1 MFFLETCRSASAEDD
16 VEDDGGTEDG
26 GDGVEG
32 DDGGG
37 RKGAEEIAEEGEDGS
52 GEHGDGQEDA
62 VVGRAEEEEGDVGSG
77 QSEEG
82 DGTAIG
88 GDDGGQ
94 EAGGEKEEMA
104 RALDVDAEVG
114 GVGFAE
120 EDGVERFHQQE
131 GEEEPE
137 EAEGGEDGH
146 LLHGDAV
153 EVAHAPDEEALDVLD
168 GGEEVEQGDDGGG
181 DVAHHDTGDE
191 QHEVVLQEGGEEEQ
205 ERHDEQGTDEGRTH
219 NGEVAS
225 PAVES
230 GGDGTTE
237 CEHDDGDAEVGA
249 GGDAEDGG
257 AGQRIV
263 ERGLEE
269 KSGCSKACA
278 CQHGGDGRGQSG
290 TEDDVGNG
298 TSTTLS
304 EEGAENIGSIN
315 VDGAEEDVEDEEGDD
330 RQDEEDDA

>member
-1 MFFLETCRSASAEDD
+1 M
-16 VEDDGGTEDG
+16 
-26 GDGVEG
+26 
-32 DDGGG
+32 
-37 RKGAEEIAEEGEDGS
+37 
-52 GEHGDGQEDA
+52 
-62 VVGRAEEEEGDVGSG
+62 VGRAEEEEGDVGSG

-82 DGTAIG
+82 DRAAIG

-94 EAGGEKEEMA
+94 EAGGEEEEMA

-114 GVGFAE
+114 GVGFAQK
-120 EDGVERFHQQE
+120 DCVQRLHQQE

-168 GGEEVEQGDDGGG
+168 RCEKIEQGNDGGG

-205 ERHDEQGTDEGRTH
+205 QAHDEQGTDEGRTH
-219 NGEVAS
+219 NGEVAA
-225 PAVES
+225 PGVES
-230 GGDGTTE
+230 GCDGTTE
-237 CEHDDGDAEVGA
+237 GEHDDGDAEVGA
-249 GGDAEDGG
+249 GGDTEDGG
-257 AGQRIV
+257 AGQGVV
-263 ERGLEE
+263 EGGLEE

-278 CQHGGDGRGQSG
+278 CQHGSECRGQSG
-290 TEDDVGNG
+290 AEDDVGNG

-304 EEGAENIGSIN
+304 EEGAENIGR
-315 VDGAEEDVEDEEGDD
+315 VDVYRSEEDVEDEEGDD

>member
-1 MFFLETCRSASAEDD
+1 M
-16 VEDDGGTEDG
+16 
-26 GDGVEG
+26 
-32 DDGGG
+32 
-37 RKGAEEIAEEGEDGS
+37 
-52 GEHGDGQEDA
+52 
-62 VVGRAEEEEGDVGSG
+62 VGRAEEEEGDVGSG

-82 DGTAIG
+82 DRAAIG
-88 GDDGGQ
+88 GDDGSQ

-120 EDGVERFHQQE
+120 EDGVERLHQQE

-191 QHEVVLQEGGEEEQ
+191 QHEVVLQQGREKEQ
-205 ERHDEQGTDEGRTH
+205 ERHDEERTDEGRTH

-237 CEHDDGDAEVGA
+237 CEHDNGHTEVGA

-257 AGQRIV
+257 AGQGVV
-263 ERGLEE
+263 EGGLEE
-269 KSGCSKACA
+269 KSGGGKACA
-278 CQHGGDGRGQSG
+278 CQHGSECRGQSG
-290 TEDDVGNG
+290 AEDDVGDG

-304 EEGAENIGSIN
+304 EEGAEDIGR
-315 VDGAEEDVEDEEGDD
+315 VDVYRSEEDVEDEEGDD